1 MGYAKSNRGDYVF
14 EPHMKLDRTQHQTGY
29 QQCWDTPASYPSLLT
44 GPREIV
50 AERRP
55 IDSDITHFSQRT
67 PSGTAHRARGT
78 QIRSST
84 GAPGRQKSQHAVL
97 LGETSRRP
105 DSGVLITELFDQGR
119 KACQVEFVS
128 EASGRD
134 QETGEEGGFDG
145 HPRNRVK

>member
-78 QIRSST
+78 QIGMST
-84 GAPGRQKSQHAVL
+84 RAPGR
-97 LGETSRRP
+97 
-105 DSGVLITELFDQGR
+105 SGALDCYVPSSS
-119 KACQVEFVS
+119 KARS
-128 EASGRD
+128 
-134 QETGEEGGFDG
+134 
-145 HPRNRVK
+145 PRERIKESSD